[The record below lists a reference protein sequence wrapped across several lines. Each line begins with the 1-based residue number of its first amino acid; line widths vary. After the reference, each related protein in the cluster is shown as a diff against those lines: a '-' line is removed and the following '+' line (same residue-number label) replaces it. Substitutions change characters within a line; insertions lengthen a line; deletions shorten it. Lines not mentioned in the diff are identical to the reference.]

1 MFAPDGAGPP
11 HIASRRIGKIRRI
24 YMENYIYRASGYS
37 AEVSQDFITVRQ
49 NGRKL
54 CSLMPMTAVAAVLE
68 KDGEFTEKRDAN
80 ERITAFEALS
90 DGVFRWQSE
99 SDLWKKEYLLE
110 CDGEGFT
117 YSVKLSGEGALGKT
131 DYFGGMTG
139 EEDTDGSRYHFCE
152 YFFPCP
158 GCSPKKFTRLPAAL
172 PYRSFFEL
180 LIPPSYVYSFRTE
193 DMEDRFGLGLIAK
206 EGEYNFIHFDYET
219 ASDSSG
225 RHTFFLSTDFEG
237 HTRVNGS
244 FELPKIRSFFGGDD
258 IAVVKKYADY
268 HFDSGL
274 CRKNNFENVPR
285 WWHGPIVCG
294 WNEQGAQV
302 DIIGDGRGQQGMAA
316 QDVYMK
322 IAGMIEEHN
331 IRPTILIIDDK
342 WQHTYGDCYP
352 DPERWPDMRA
362 FTDEMHRRGIHT
374 LLWFRLWG
382 GEGLPE
388 DEVMPGGGIPYN
400 SITLNYAPYAD
411 PTNEKYRA
419 RLKKLLH
426 LLLSDEEGCMNCDGF
441 KLDYSLVMP
450 YGKTAKSSGG
460 QYGAEMTKRLY
471 KLIYETAKEIKPDAL
486 INASPCHPYFAEVC
500 DMARLHDYAW
510 DCRNETEQM
519 RLRAKL
525 FDAALPGVLIDTDSV
540 NFTDEEDAMRFYRAM
555 PEVGIPDIYQF
566 SNTKSFELTEENWA
580 EIEKMFNDYSDEAD
594 RLYGKG

>member
-1 MFAPDGAGPP
+1 
-11 HIASRRIGKIRRI
+11 
-24 YMENYIYRASGYS
+24 MESYIYEGSGYLV
-37 AEVSQDFITVRQ
+37 EVSRGFITVRQ
-49 NGRKL
+49 HGRKL
-54 CSLMPMTAVAAVLE
+54 CSLLPTTAVTSVTE
-68 KDGEFTEKRDAN
+68 RDGEFEQERDVR
-80 ERITAFEALS
+80 ETVTDFSPLS
-90 DGVFRWQSE
+90 DSAFRWTSE
-99 SDLWKKEYLLE
+99 SALWKKEYILE

-117 YSVKLSGEGALGKT
+117 YTVRLTGQGRLGKV
-131 DYFGGMTG
+131 DYFGGIAGG
-139 EEDTDGSRYHFCE
+139 EKTDGSRYHFCE

-158 GCSPKKFTRLPAAL
+158 GCSARKFTRMPASL
-172 PYRSFFEL
+172 SYRSFFEL

-193 DMEDRFGLGLIAK
+193 DMDDRFGLGLVAD
-206 EGEYNFIHFDYET
+206 EGEYNFIHFDYENT
-219 ASDSSG
+219 SDEHG
-225 RHTFFLSTDFEG
+225 RYTFFLSTDLEG
-237 HTRVNGS
+237 HTVADGTVT
-244 FELPKIRSFFGGDD
+244 LPRIRAFFGGDD
-258 IAVVKKYADY
+258 LAIVKKYCDY
-268 HFDSGL
+268 HFDTGL
-274 CRKNNFENVPR
+274 CRRNGFTDIPR
-285 WWHGPIVCG
+285 WWRGPIVCG

-302 DIIGDGRGQQGMAA
+302 DIIGDGRGQQGMAS

-322 IAGMIEEHN
+322 IADMIAERGL
-331 IRPTILIIDDK
+331 RPTMLIIDDK

-382 GEGLPE
+382 GEGLPA

-400 SITLNYAPYAD
+400 SITLDYGPYAD

-419 RLKKLLH
+419 RLKELLR
-426 LLLSDEEGCMNCDGF
+426 LLLSDGEGCMNCDGF

-450 YGKTAKSSGG
+450 YGKTARSAGG

-471 KLIYETAKEIKPDAL
+471 KLIYDTAKEIKPDAL

-540 NFTDEEDAMRFYRAM
+540 NFADEEDAMRFYRAM
-555 PEVGIPDIYQF
+555 PEIGVPDIYQF
-566 SNTKSFELTEENWA
+566 SNTETFCLSDGDWAQIEE
-580 EIEKMFNDYSDEAD
+580 MFNGYADEMD
-594 RLYGKG
+594 RMYGKDI